1 MCAIPSYPMGRAQD
15 SSITEA
21 LKQFIRM
28 HKTKV
33 WVNFFT
39 FLSILLLFQSLHF
52 STFMVITLHWYS
64 EKFQIIQADNAN
76 WRAALQNQNRLVPD
90 NIFAKGEMD
99 EIKLSSKIR
108 AIAKDYSDSREK
120 SVRNTILIK
129 KMFQPYHHQ

>member
-1 MCAIPSYPMGRAQD
+1 MGRAQD

-76 WRAALQNQNRLVPD
+76 
-90 NIFAKGEMD
+90 
-99 EIKLSSKIR
+99 
-108 AIAKDYSDSREK
+108 
-120 SVRNTILIK
+120 
-129 KMFQPYHHQ
+129 